1 MTTNNARGMAE
12 KKLLSFKVR
21 HYCYLN
27 TPSGPHVVVA
37 SDGLAVAHEAEA
49 HGRADKVADEGEV
62 HATHGEKGA
71 LGDGHDG
78 VDIPLVSL
86 PGLYQLCGRV
96 VVRNVEPQP
105 MRHGGRHVLTEAELG
120 W

>member
-12 KKLLSFKVR
+12 NKLLSFKVR

-37 SDGLAVAHEAEA
+37 SDGLAVAHEAEV

-71 LGDGHDG
+71 GMVMTASTYLSFRSRD
-78 VDIPLVSL
+78 
-86 PGLYQLCGRV
+86 
-96 VVRNVEPQP
+96 
-105 MRHGGRHVLTEAELG
+105 LTRARRSARPHEG
-120 W
+120 